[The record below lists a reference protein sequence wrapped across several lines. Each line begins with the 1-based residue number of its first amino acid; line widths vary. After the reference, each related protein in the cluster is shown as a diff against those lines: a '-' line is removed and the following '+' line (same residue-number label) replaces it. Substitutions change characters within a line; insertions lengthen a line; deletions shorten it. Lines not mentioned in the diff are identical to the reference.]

1 MQQKINWKISAS
13 PSNTSRQLPKQA
25 FSKLLSTRDPNPGKK
40 GDKSEKRK
48 EGVLS
53 LGDILKQVQKGRV
66 ESRVCHWSIPISGY
80 ICRPDFKSINI

>member
-1 MQQKINWKISAS
+1 M
-13 PSNTSRQLPKQA
+13 RKQA

-66 ESRVCHWSIPISGY
+66 ESRVCHWSNPISEYCWGCQKY
-80 ICRPDFKSINI
+80 KYLRKSICTT